1 MSQQPQW
8 LTDDSD
14 SPSPPIPT
22 VDETEPVVVNSSSD
36 GSSQY
41 KSLALKVLAFI
52 NIGVSVFMAAT
63 GALGVKYATEKD
75 DEESS
80 TEVEEKAQNVFVG
93 IYMCLFA
100 FILCFFELVQLVKIE
115 FLQDALKRN
124 FGFLYGKAGKCM
136 YILFMAVICFG
147 LSEPK
152 DVSLACGIIVGVW
165 GPAQFVYFLRFPDHF
180 DNVEKYKPHLDVNL
194 K

>member
-1 MSQQPQW
+1 MSQPQW
-8 LTDDSD
+8 LSDDSD
-14 SPSPPIPT
+14 SPSPPAPT
-22 VDETEPVVVNSSSD
+22 VDRTEPSVVDSTSAG
-36 GSSQY
+36 GSAQY
-41 KSLALKVLAFI
+41 KSLALNVLAFI

-100 FILCFFELVQLVKIE
+100 FILCFFELVQLVNIDY
-115 FLQDALKRN
+115 LQNVFKRN

-165 GPAQFVYFLRFPDHF
+165 GPVQFAYFLRFPDHF
-180 DNVEKYKPHLDVNL
+180 NNVEKYKPHLDINL

>member
-14 SPSPPIPT
+14 SPRPPIPT
-22 VDETEPVVVNSSSD
+22 VDKTEPVLVNSSTD

-100 FILCFFELVQLVKIE
+100 FILCFFE
-115 FLQDALKRN
+115 
-124 FGFLYGKAGKCM
+124 
-136 YILFMAVICFG
+136 
-147 LSEPK
+147 PT
-152 DVSLACGIIVGVW
+152 
-165 GPAQFVYFLRFPDHF
+165 
-180 DNVEKYKPHLDVNL
+180 
-194 K
+194 